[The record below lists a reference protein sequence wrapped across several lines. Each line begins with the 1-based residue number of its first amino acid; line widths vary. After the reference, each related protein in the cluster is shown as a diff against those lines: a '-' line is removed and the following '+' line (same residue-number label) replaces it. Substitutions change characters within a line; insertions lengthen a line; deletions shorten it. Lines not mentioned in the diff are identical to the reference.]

1 MLVSKSFSM
10 VGRATLIA
18 EKSLA
23 ITTTAIP
30 IAKRASQLIRCGEE
44 ASIRGTLRKAADVAP
59 VCATLPGANDPS
71 VQQPRASPSPPPSG
85 GIALGGAIA
94 ARDRGHS
101 NDAEKEEVPW
111 DLHLTPT
118 ASTYS
123 TPP

>member
-1 MLVSKSFSM
+1 MLVSKSFSI

-30 IAKRASQLIRCGEE
+30 IAKRASQLMRWGAE
-44 ASIRGTLRKAADVAP
+44 ASMRVTLRKAADAAL
-59 VCATLPGANDPS
+59 VCATLQRANDPP
-71 VQQPRASPSPPPSG
+71 VPQPCASPSPPPSG

-101 NDAEKEEVPW
+101 NEAEKEEVPW
-111 DLHLTPT
+111 DPHLTPI
-118 ASTYS
+118 ASTSS